1 MKTLL
6 EQLLE
11 ASKTGVN
18 EFKQTRKESGRTFKD
33 DADEILTELRK
44 SVEKG
49 KGFAKET
56 HEKAA
61 QEFKNR
67 SQRKSE
73 TDSADETCDFPFCGC
88 DETCKKEKDY
98 DEQDVEQDTVS
109 LSDLL
114 KSLFDGEFAEEVI
127 NVKHVM
133 NLIDD
138 TNETTFVL
146 LEDVEDGVI
155 NTSKTKNAIF
165 LLSLL
170 KFKLINLVNYDDED
184 EINELEQDIIDL
196 ADELD
201 NVNNYLQSSELT
213 DLIYAVD
220 VVFE

>member
-114 KSLFDGEFAEEVI
+114 KSLFDEEFAEEVI

-138 TNETTFVL
+138 TNETIFVL

-155 NTSKTKNAIF
+155 NPSKTKNAIF

-170 KFKLINLVNYDDED
+170 KFKLINLVDYDDED

-201 NVNNYLQSSELT
+201 NVNNYLQSLELT